1 MDVFSKFVNQILKF
15 LGNVFQPVIK
25 LVSPPKAFSW
35 QTLIYLSVFSLFMSY
50 LSDGVPQ
57 ELISTLGWIFLIA
70 GTSWS
75 TIDHPRRIFGMPLG
89 ALITGALV
97 SVFAFGQDN
106 RADISSNSFV
116 LWPTLS
122 ALITAVPEFIDAG
135 KSQIPRPEV
144 RQRLIVLVG
153 GSLVISCWLQFFF
166 VLQGWMRDYPS
177 LSADNLNQSAFVR
190 SLEPEVKVPGNGAAI
205 LNELEPLVIQEVAGK
220 SWSQVERW
228 LSSSQK
234 RIQELGS
241 QVITEKLAAYKEKD
255 WWQVESQVVN
265 ANAGY
270 NLKLHSVW
278 IGPTANG
285 KRYFLTRT
293 CQIEPSAGDTNVP
306 VTPDSQQSNIVA
318 KINCVAGNNQNKLNP
333 PSSRL

>member
-1 MDVFSKFVNQILKF
+1 MDVLSQFVRQVLKILENF
-15 LGNVFQPVIK
+15 FQPVIK

-97 SVFAFGQDN
+97 SIFAFGQDN
-106 RADISSNSFV
+106 RADISSNSLI

-144 RQRLIVLVG
+144 RQRLIVLIG

-166 VLQGWMRDYPS
+166 VVQGWTRDYPS
-177 LSADNLNQSAFVR
+177 LLTDNFDNSAFVR
-190 SLEPEVKVPGNGAAI
+190 KIDLETKVPGNGAVI
-205 LNELEPLVIQEVAGK
+205 LNELEPVVNQEVAGK

-234 RIQELGS
+234 QIQELGN
-241 QVITEKLAAYKEKD
+241 QVIAEKVTDQEKK
-255 WWQVESQVVN
+255 WWQVESKVVN
-265 ANAGY
+265 ANSGY

-278 IGPTANG
+278 NGPTANG
-285 KRYFLTRT
+285 KRYFFTRT
-293 CQIEPSAGDTNVP
+293 CQIEPYVADTNVLAP
-306 VTPDSQQSNIVA
+306 PDSKQSNIVA
-318 KINCVAGNNQNKLNP
+318 RINCVPGNKDLLNP
-333 PSSRL
+333 PRSQL

>member
-1 MDVFSKFVNQILKF
+1 MDVISQFIRQVLKF
-15 LGNVFQPVIK
+15 LSNVFQPVIK
-25 LVSPPKAFSW
+25 LVSPPKAFCW

-122 ALITAVPEFIDAG
+122 ALLTAVPEFIDAG

-144 RQRLIVLVG
+144 RQRLIVLIG

-166 VLQGWMRDYPS
+166 VVQGWTRDYPTL
-177 LSADNLNQSAFVR
+177 LSDNFNNSAFVR
-190 SLEPEVKVPGNGAAI
+190 KTDVEAKVPGNGAVI
-205 LNELEPLVIQEVAGK
+205 LNELEPIVIQEVAGK

-234 RIQELGS
+234 RIQELGN
-241 QVITEKLAAYKEKD
+241 QVIALKLRAYQEKD
-255 WWQVESQVVN
+255 WWQVESKVVS
-265 ANAGY
+265 ANSGY

-278 IGPTANG
+278 NGPTANG

-293 CQIEPSAGDTNVP
+293 CQIEPYVADTNILAQ
-306 VTPDSQQSNIVA
+306 PDSKQSNIIA
-318 KINCVAGNNQNKLNP
+318 RINCFSGNKNLLNP
-333 PSSRL
+333 PRSHL